1 MRQPHPEHTAQGKGG
16 VAEDVACIE
25 QEYDMAAVLI
35 VDDDTATCT
44 TLQFCLE
51 KVGHDVATAE
61 SAAKALQR
69 LQNSNIDVVVADI
82 ILPGESGIELLK
94 SIHRVA
100 PTTRVIMMTGD
111 PFIENAAEAIRNGAC
126 DYLLKPVTNDQICRA
141 VETAAQVKA
150 IDDHCR
156 QLEAEKRDYQQDLE
170 QLVARRTQELQAS
183 NDQLSETVEKLR
195 DACATIH
202 KQERLFTLTQLASGI
217 AHDFNNALMPILGLT
232 DHLLQ
237 EMKSSGGVADHIEL
251 LEIIMASATDAKS
264 IVQRLQDFYKPPGA
278 SAAESVSLCQLVDD
292 VVQTTAPAWLG
303 EGKSI
308 RVNNEIGAVPDVS
321 INASQM
327 TQLLTNLLLNAAQSI
342 RKKGVISFDTVVDM
356 NRVTLNVRDN
366 GCGMSPETAAVCME
380 PFFTTNGQ
388 ISTGLGL
395 AMCDNIARQH
405 GGKVSIESWE
415 GRGTRVSVS
424 LPVATSAPAP
434 EPDHASPDNLR
445 VLVID
450 DDDASLKVFEKYLS
464 AEGHETETFLDPESG
479 LDRLKSAPFDVV
491 MTDRAMMKMTG
502 DVVATRA
509 KRISPE
515 VPVILVTGFGDM
527 INARGLKIP
536 GVDLVVS
543 KPVSRETLRNAL
555 ATVLKDRHG
564 YLQDLHVSL

>member
-1 MRQPHPEHTAQGKGG
+1 MHQPHPEHKAQGKGG
-16 VAEDVACIE
+16 VADDVACTE
-25 QEYDMAAVLI
+25 QEYNMAAVLI
-35 VDDDTATCT
+35 VDDDTATCA

-51 KVGHDVATAE
+51 KVGHDVATVE
-61 SAAKALQR
+61 SAAKALQI
-69 LQNSNIDVVVADI
+69 LQNSKIDVVVADI
-82 ILPGESGIELLK
+82 ILPGECGIELLK
-94 SIHRVA
+94 SIHRIA
-100 PTTRVIMMTGD
+100 PTTRVVMMTGD
-111 PFIENAAEAIRNGAC
+111 PEIDNAAEAIRNGAC
-126 DYLLKPVTNDQICRA
+126 DYLLKPVTNARICRA
-141 VETAAQVKA
+141 VEIAAQVKA

-156 QLEAEKRDYQQDLE
+156 QMEAEKHDYQQDLE
-170 QLVARRTQELQAS
+170 QLVARRTRELQAS
-183 NDQLSETVEKLR
+183 NDQLSETLEKLR
-195 DACATIH
+195 DAYATIH
-202 KQERLFTLTQLASGI
+202 RQERLFTLTQLASGI

-232 DHLLQ
+232 EHLLQ

-251 LEIIMASATDAKS
+251 LEIILASATDAKS
-264 IVQRLQDFYKPPGA
+264 IVQRLQDFYKPSDA
-278 SAAESVSLCQLVDD
+278 STAESVSLRQLVDD
-292 VVQTTAPAWLG
+292 VVQITAPAWLG

-327 TQLLTNLLLNAAQSI
+327 TQLLTNLLLNAAHSF
-342 RKKGVISFDTVVDM
+342 RNKGVISFDALVDK

-434 EPDHASPDNLR
+434 ELDHAYPDNLR

-479 LDRLKSAPFDVV
+479 LDRLKSASFDVV

-502 DVVATRA
+502 DVVATKA
-509 KRISPE
+509 KRICPE
-515 VPVILVTGFGDM
+515 VPIILVTGFGDM

-543 KPVSRETLRNAL
+543 KPVFRETLRNAL
-555 ATVLKDRHG
+555 TTVLKDRHG
-564 YLQDLHVSL
+564 LFARSSC